1 VEAAN
6 RSRRQHLCARHRS
19 PSGLG
24 DRRQYTAA
32 GARAL
37 QAGGRPF
44 VPRTAHF
51 RGQLPEET
59 KRLTT
64 AASRA
69 KEQRRRLRRHSL
81 VVHSGR
87 LALGSRDARNQTRAE
102 ACGLSP
108 RPPHRARGVDAEPAA
123 DSRCIRVRRG
133 PPRRDLAAD
142 YALRPVQRLPRTP
155 RPSGTGRPVGKDRH
169 AISPS
174 CWAQIEADSGRL
186 YAQALAPAPV
196 DEAPSRRAGSTRRSV
211 ATGRE
216 VAFCESGVY

>member
-142 YALRPVQRLPRTP
+142 YALRPVQRLARTP
-155 RPSGTGRPVGKDRH
+155 VRHREADWGRPPCHQPQLLGANRGGFRAH
-169 AISPS
+169 LRA
-174 CWAQIEADSGRL
+174 R
-186 YAQALAPAPV
+186 LAPAPV
-196 DEAPSRRAGSTRRSV
+196 DEAPSRRAGSTRRR
-211 ATGRE
+211 GRHRP
-216 VAFCESGVY
+216 GGRLL